1 MIVIS
6 GGRGIGK
13 TKMLLEQASASGGT
27 VVCRDPD
34 TLRTRAHRY
43 GITGLDIIS
52 YTDLEASEKPVYIH
66 DINKFLEER
75 FGNIKCYTQCNEYEV
90 GVL

>member
-1 MIVIS
+1 MIIIS

-13 TKMLLEQASASGGT
+13 TRMLLEQASAAGGT

-34 TLRTRAHRY
+34 VMRARAHKY

-52 YTDLEASEKPVYIH
+52 YGELDACQKPVYIH
-66 DINKFLEER
+66 DVNKLLSER
-75 FGNIKCYTQCNEYEV
+75 FGNVKCYTQCNE
-90 GVL
+90 